1 MSRPTTSNG
10 SDAGKGEKDKL
21 WWKIKWDRLTIQFQH
36 ITTLS
41 SLICYWTTATT
52 SNDVII
58 RLRRG
63 FRFLFWPVV
72 CLLMI
77 CSVMFVSIHQ
87 QREYPITNICNSLSS
102 LQSVKTKQATIHLRN
117 SVTTQITDDW
127 WILQRMKYYFFL
139 KNVKYLRSLELV
151 L

>member
-21 WWKIKWDRLTIQFQH
+21 WWKIKWDRWQFNFN
-36 ITTLS
+36 TSLLS
-41 SLICYWTTATT
+41 LLWYATATTVT

-117 SVTTQITDDW
+117 SVTTQITDDSCGNTHA
-127 WILQRMKYYFFL
+127 ISEIIEY
-139 KNVKYLRSLELV
+139 SISDV
-151 L
+151 LII

>member
-1 MSRPTTSNG
+1 MSHTSND

-87 QREYPITNICNSLSS
+87 QREYPITNICIYTIFSPISED
-102 LQSVKTKQATIHLRN
+102 KTSYNTSQKFCYNA
-117 SVTTQITDDW
+117 DYW
-127 WILQRMKYYFFL
+127 WLMDIAKNERFLFFW
-139 KNVKYLRSLELV
+139 KM
-151 L
+151 